1 MRVSD
6 VHPAP
11 RPTEAR
17 PVHTRTQVLGLA
29 IFAAMLLLL
38 SVAAAGADEVVAAV
52 AGGAALVLTGLAI
65 GVWRI
70 GGALRLIAMILL
82 LLLAGAGFVLAF
94 GLAHPASFID
104 FAAGL
109 GLVTGTLL
117 GVGGGVASL
126 LARRRGRTATEPTW
140 SERLLTRA
148 VATVLVAGLGASFI
162 LTWQAQTEA
171 DPAAAQGATRV
182 DMRAFA
188 FDPTEIRVRAD
199 DPRLLVSNDDAFLH
213 DLTVGDLG
221 AQVVLTSGSSAVLD
235 LGDVSPGT
243 YLVICTLHADPN
255 AVDPLE
261 AGMMA
266 AWLVVE

>member
-1 MRVSD
+1 MNVTD
-6 VHPAP
+6 VPPAA
-11 RPTEAR
+11 RRQRAR

-38 SVAAAGADEVVAAV
+38 SVVAAGVDEVVAAV
-52 AGGAALVLTGLAI
+52 AGGAALVFTGLAV

-70 GGALRLIAMILL
+70 GGTLRLLAMILL
-82 LLLAGAGFVLAF
+82 LLLAGAGFFLAF
-94 GLAHPASFID
+94 GLAHPASFVD

-109 GLVTGTLL
+109 GLVTGALL

-126 LARRRGRTATEPTW
+126 MAGRRGRTATEATW
-140 SERLLTRA
+140 SEQLVRRA
-148 VATVLVAGLGASFI
+148 VATVLVAGLGASLI
-162 LTWQAQTEA
+162 LTWQGRTEA
-171 DPAAAQGATRV
+171 DPTAAAGATSV

-199 DPRLLVSNDDAFLH
+199 DPRLLVSNDDALLH
-213 DLTVGDLG
+213 DLTVGELD

-235 LGDVSPGT
+235 LGEVAVGT
-243 YLVICTLHADPN
+243 YLVTCTLHADPN
-255 AVDPLE
+255 VADPIA